1 MKKILLIFLF
11 GVSNLLGQYV
21 SIYSNFGVGELN
33 VNPSA
38 RRSGFGLGIAGADNF
53 DINPF
58 NPASVHQLKFVK
70 FTGALNY
77 NWNFYEDKNSNNRY
91 RTGSFEYLLLA
102 IPIQRDYGLVL
113 SGGISPFSRVNY
125 KVLSPTFN
133 FDTIPYQVKYDGIGG
148 ITNYFLGLSYRL
160 ENIGAF
166 GISTNFLIG
175 TITNKLSTEFVNTT
189 LVNPTFTS
197 ETNYKGTSFRF
208 GYISENLKN
217 YFNDLPVKELRLGIG
232 FLKGT
237 SLNSERTELKQGIF
251 IDTTYET
258 SFKTIL
264 PEQYSVGLLTKFND
278 RLSIY
283 VDYLNQNWTKL
294 KTNSTSNFSGVN
306 QNYVSVGFEYL
317 PTLRPEKFIDA
328 ITWRLGFFSKN
339 LGILVNDE
347 KINEYG
353 LKFGISLPIDQLN
366 LIDVG
371 MQYSLRGKL
380 ENNLVKESL
389 FNFWIG
395 INFAEIWFVRNEE

>member
-1 MKKILLIFLF
+1 MKKILLIILIGVNNFF
-11 GVSNLLGQYV
+11 GQNV
-21 SIYSNFGVGELN
+21 SIYSNFGLGELN
-33 VNPSA
+33 VNPTA

-58 NPASVHQLKFVK
+58 NPASSHLLKFVK

-77 NWNFYEDKNSNNRY
+77 SWNFHKDNNSSNRY
-91 RTGSFEYLLLA
+91 RTGSFDYLLLA
-102 IPIQRDYGLVL
+102 LPVQRDYGLVI

-125 KVLSPTFN
+125 KVLSPAFN

-148 ITNYFLGLSYRL
+148 ITNYFLGISYRL

-166 GISTNFLIG
+166 GIATNFLIG
-175 TITNKLSTEFVNTT
+175 TITNKLSTEFVNTSF
-189 LVNPTFTS
+189 VNPTFTS

-208 GYISENLKN
+208 GYISENLKK
-217 YFNDLPVKELRLGIG
+217 YFNDLPVKEIRLGIS
-232 FLKGT
+232 FLTQT

-258 SFKTIL
+258 SFETIL
-264 PEQYSVGLLTKFND
+264 PEQYSVGLSTKFND
-278 RLSIY
+278 RLLMY

-294 KTNSTSNFSGVN
+294 KTNSQSNFSGDN
-306 QNYVSVGFEYL
+306 QNYVSFGFEYL
-317 PTLRPEKFIDA
+317 PTARPEKFIEA
-328 ITWRLGFFSKN
+328 ITWRLGFFYKN
-339 LGILVNDE
+339 LGIIVNDE

-353 LKFGISLPIDQLN
+353 LKFGLSVPIDQLN
-366 LIDVG
+366 LIDIG
-371 MQYSLRGKL
+371 MQYSLRGKIK
-380 ENNLVKESL
+380 NNLVKESL